1 MTSIFTENVTLPQV
15 FFRHFASKNQL
26 PGFYIKGALVGNMQ
40 DIWCIYIKW
49 GIWIWALWVFSFVWR
64 SMSYKFK
71 KAFLNIHLKLTILAD
86 PSENNQGY
94 FALGES
100 ELFYI

>member
-40 DIWCIYIKW
+40 IYDASILN
-49 GIWIWALWVFSFVWR
+49 GVFGYEHFE
-64 SMSYKFK
+64 
-71 KAFLNIHLKLTILAD
+71 FLV
-86 PSENNQGY
+86 
-94 FALGES
+94 
-100 ELFYI
+100 LFDEV